1 MEKYRKP
8 CLPRI
13 ILTVYYYYSKSSWK
27 QPKVIAFVLG
37 YPEAL
42 TPEEPVDA
50 VATAVL

>member
-8 CLPRI
+8 CLSGI
-13 ILTVYYYYSKSSWK
+13 ILVPYYYSKSSRK
-27 QPKVIAFVLG
+27 QHKVIAFVLG

-42 TPEEPVDA
+42 TPDESVDA